1 VQVCSF
7 DQEKSMKLTATVSM
21 LLAVITGATALAQ
34 DAAKPA
40 APAAAAAVVPS
51 SGNAAR
57 DNMVK
62 MQKLISFDFNESRL
76 EDVMAYIT
84 KETGVAFEVLWGS
97 GGDGLDKEA
106 TITLSVKDMEALTAL
121 EKIFETLTSGGVSST
136 DASTWQFTQY
146 GAMQIG
152 PKKLL
157 NKYKRV
163 EVYDVNDLLFEIP
176 VYDDVPQ
183 IDLQALQGGGGGGG
197 GSARSPFGGGGGQG
211 NRNNQRGEQR
221 ELRRRTRISE
231 IQNLITKTV
240 EADQWAL
247 QGGEGGQI
255 EIYEGHFVV
264 LAPDYLHRALV
275 GYTWWPRSSTAGT
288 RQRRYVS
295 LNTDAA
301 NSSIKSV
308 ENVPVIAAP
317 GGR

>member
-1 VQVCSF
+1 
-7 DQEKSMKLTATVSM
+7 MKLTATVSM
-21 LLAVITGATALAQ
+21 LLTLVGGVAGQALAQ
-34 DAAKPA
+34 DDAKPA
-40 APAAAAAVVPS
+40 APAAAAAPAVPS
-51 SGNAAR
+51 SGNPAR

-62 MQKLISFDFNESRL
+62 MQKLVSFDFNESRL
-76 EDVMAYIT
+76 EDVIAYIT
-84 KETGVAFEVLWGS
+84 KETGVNFEVLWGS
-97 GGDGLDKEA
+97 GGEGLDKEA
-106 TITLSVKDMEALTAL
+106 TITLSVKDMDALTAL
-121 EKIFETLTSGGVSST
+121 EKIFETLSSGGFSST
-136 DASTWQFTQY
+136 DASTWQFTAY

-183 IDLQALQGGGGGGG
+183 IDLQALQGGGQG
-197 GSARSPFGGGGGQG
+197 GSGRSPFTGGQG
-211 NRNNQRGEQR
+211 NRNTQRGEQR
-221 ELRRRTRISE
+221 EQRRRTRISE

-275 GYTWWPRSSTAGT
+275 GYSWWPRSSTGNT

-295 LNTDAA
+295 LNADAA

-308 ENVPVIAAP
+308 ENVPVIANP
-317 GGR
+317 GGGR